1 MGGKLGNLFEL
12 KVKGLDKIALLKKI
26 CTRHEVKRVKN
37 VYYLK
42 KPTSQFKKF
51 VYLHK
56 IVIHIWFVIVARQQ
70 TILNLFQVGFFNCII
85 KSIDITTLSGL
96 SRQKIPNLGD
106 SRKKRIHV
114 AFYWGK
120 GAFVGKAITTLSCE
134 SGFGLCLSIQGGS
147 TLRIRMQFL

>member
-51 VYLHK
+51 IYLHK
-56 IVIHIWFVIVARQQ
+56 IVIHI
-70 TILNLFQVGFFNCII
+70 
-85 KSIDITTLSGL
+85 
-96 SRQKIPNLGD
+96 
-106 SRKKRIHV
+106 
-114 AFYWGK
+114 
-120 GAFVGKAITTLSCE
+120 
-134 SGFGLCLSIQGGS
+134 
-147 TLRIRMQFL
+147 